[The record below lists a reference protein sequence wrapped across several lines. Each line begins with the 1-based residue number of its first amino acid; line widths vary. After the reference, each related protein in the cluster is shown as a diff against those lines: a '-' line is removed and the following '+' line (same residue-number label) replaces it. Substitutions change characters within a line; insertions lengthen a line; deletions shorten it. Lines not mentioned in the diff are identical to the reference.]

1 MPETLLQ
8 DVSPYRTRRASLVR
22 GDDDT
27 YLYLED
33 ITGASPRTI
42 SAVWVGNGTP
52 APTRS
57 EVSTERGAPAR
68 MLARGTRH
76 PDGCPA
82 LTAPRIVWFEEGDGM
97 ALVDGDETIA
107 VVPGW
112 AGTDGFYGYSR
123 WAVGRSP
130 LAWELEGE
138 AAAMFAEKVARS
150 ASYWN
155 WRLAPAARAWDEIRS
170 DGLEHL
176 TRRLGPAEN
185 VQEVSGRFPELVVSR
200 HRAGTTDVWVTATT
214 GLSGARMAGVER
226 HVDDP
231 SPVSRVE
238 LALARD
244 RPDAPGA
251 ELLAALAGIPFGRC
265 TWFGDGHTIGGSPG
279 AFPDLGPDCVAV
291 LLTTTPPGH
300 PPDLSGVERR
310 GDPVRYLWVV
320 GLDAA
325 GFRISRARGA
335 ATTIARLADSGR
347 TWVQRTVSPPV
358 ERF

>member
-1 MPETLLQ
+1 MPVTVLQ
-8 DVSPYRTRRASLVR
+8 DLSPYRTRRASLVR

-33 ITGASPRTI
+33 VTAPTPRTI
-42 SAVWVGNGTP
+42 SAVWVGNGTA
-52 APTRS
+52 APTRAEMGS
-57 EVSTERGAPAR
+57 DPAAPAR

-76 PDGCPA
+76 PQGCPP
-82 LTAPRIVWFEEGDGM
+82 LLAPRVVWFEEGDGM
-97 ALVDGDETIA
+97 ALVDGDQVLA

-112 AGTDGFYGYSR
+112 AGSDGFYGYSR
-123 WAVGRSP
+123 WAIGRSP
-130 LAWELEGE
+130 LAWELAGE
-138 AAAMFAEKVARS
+138 PAKVFDEKVARS
-150 ASYWN
+150 DEYWA
-155 WRLAPAARAWDEIRS
+155 WRLAPDARAWDEIRS
-170 DGLEHL
+170 DGLDHL
-176 TRRLGPAEN
+176 TRCLGPAEN
-185 VQEVSGRFPELVVSR
+185 VQEVSGGFPEIVVSR
-200 HRAGTTDVWVTATT
+200 HRAGATDVWVTATT
-214 GLSGARMAGVER
+214 GLSAARMPGVDR
-226 HVDDP
+226 HVEDP

-238 LALARD
+238 LAIARD
-244 RPDAPGA
+244 RPDAPA
-251 ELLAALAGIPFGRC
+251 SEMLAALAGIPFGRG

-291 LLTTTPPGH
+291 LLTATPPGH
-300 PPDLSGVERR
+300 PPDLSGMERR